1 MNLKILIILFLLLSQ
16 QNQLNYDD
24 LMQQAQIKLSQLVD
38 MLQELNNYKF
48 DYDKVREVTSIV
60 NNATSLINE
69 AIVLHYNGKDNL
81 AKEKLIEA
89 NSILD
94 QALAKAQEYLN
105 DVKSYNNN
113 LRIAAFITV
122 PIASFLTSYVSI
134 ILYNVFNNRRIKKI
148 LNSYVRIRKHET
160 E

>member
-24 LMQQAQIKLSQLVD
+24 LMQQVQIKLSQLVD

-105 DVKSYNNN
+105 DVKAYNNN
-113 LRIAAFITV
+113 LRITAFITV
-122 PIASFLTSYVSI
+122 PIASFLTSYASI